1 MKIRQVNV
9 ERYSKFFSIIL
20 TWFLRDYRQVETRNE
35 ELDFSLFSPPSFF
48 PRQFCKLTHN
58 GKLPLRP
65 TTKNLSNLKLSD
77 SNTFPSRGCA
87 KFEISLRG
95 CLHFFPLQTGGR
107 EECTETTF
115 LLLLFFPRF
124 IRPPRTINEFHL
136 ECKCIPPPFSS
147 IVFAPFQPRE
157 QSLSLF
163 FSPLS
168 VAIQRASFLL
178 SLSLSP
184 RNKWIRLHEY
194 FCSFTEYYSQQ
205 QCNALIERR
214 FGATSMFDYRSRI
227 TELHFCCSPLSY
239 ILETS
244 ITIIISSWTFYRAI
258 YYDRYRRITSLIIIL
273 RTGIRLVASFLHPR

>member
-9 ERYSKFFSIIL
+9 ERYSKFFSM
-20 TWFLRDYRQVETRNE
+20 WSSRDYRQVETRNE

-65 TTKNLSNLKLSD
+65 TTKNLSN
-77 SNTFPSRGCA
+77 
-87 KFEISLRG
+87 
-95 CLHFFPLQTGGR
+95 
-107 EECTETTF
+107 F

-168 VAIQRASFLL
+168 VAIQRASFLF
-178 SLSLSP
+178 SLSFSP

-194 FCSFTEYYSQQ
+194 FCSEYYSQQ

-214 FGATSMFDYRSRI
+214 FGARSFDYRSRI